1 MGLNGTLYFAE
12 WAALCRAAISSGLV
26 LWLSHCVRPEGRCL
40 PRGLPEA
47 THEVIKS
54 GELEEPL
61 SSTCILPR
69 SVVRS
74 DTPSMTNVTFKKES
88 QHRLAIPR
96 CSVPCLFSKM
106 LNDVD
111 FCFSRWHC
119 TRKPIHPQQP
129 ALLELLCAFHFWIK
143 ESQLIQALP
152 QTIFQSSVCVS
163 FSPAC
168 SIPGS
173 SLISWSAV
181 AKRGNVVTALGLFH
195 LWDWDHREWV
205 QKEINSFEPVF
216 Y

>member
-1 MGLNGTLYFAE
+1 MPSQGASWSN
-12 WAALCRAAISSGLV
+12 S
-26 LWLSHCVRPEGRCL
+26 
-40 PRGLPEA
+40 
-47 THEVIKS
+47 
-54 GELEEPL
+54 
-61 SSTCILPR
+61 
-69 SVVRS
+69 RS
-74 DTPSMTNVTFKKES
+74 DKIWRAGGAFEQHLHPSPFCGEVRHPIHDKCDLQKKS
-88 QHRLAIPR
+88 QHPLTIPWT
-96 CSVPCLFSKM
+96 PCLFSKM

-111 FCFSRWHC
+111 SCFSRWHC